1 MKRIHVILG
10 GLWGPDGP
18 VSSFGMSTLAN
29 QLAPYGEIY
38 THTWDRWTDCY
49 DTIRANKDDKQIVI
63 GYSGGGSR
71 ATWIANRVPTVR
83 IDLMIALD
91 PSPSWQ
97 IKDIGNNV
105 KNAICYYNSHPLFFG
120 LGGGKLT
127 GKAKIQTITVSM
139 QHLLIQFD
147 ANIRKEI
154 VDYAKA
160 V

>member
-1 MKRIHVILG
+1 MKHIHILMG
-10 GLWGPDGP
+10 GLWGFDGP
-18 VSSFGMSTLAN
+18 ISSFGMLGLSN
-29 QLAPYGEIY
+29 MLAPYGDVHTY
-38 THTWDRWTDCY
+38 TWDHWPDTY
-49 DTIRANKDDKQIVI
+49 DAIRADKLSKQVII

-71 ATWIANRVPTVR
+71 ATWLANKVPTLR

-105 KNAICYYNSHPLFFG
+105 KSAICYYNAHPLFFG

-147 ANIRKEI
+147 ANIRKE
-154 VDYAKA
+154 VVEYVKA